1 MRPDP
6 KHARH
11 LPTAGDPYTSPKEL
25 LEQFMTLKRKRTTE
39 ADITWCVNIM
49 LQGDEKITQERIGEI
64 FGLHYTRV
72 AYKLSEEQKLQI
84 KAHNKKI
91 KEYEKNQED
100 EDSRVEHDSQ
110 AGS

>member
-1 MRPDP
+1 MKRERPDP
-6 KHARH
+6 QFARV

-25 LEQFMTLKRKRTTE
+25 LEQFMTHSRKRTSE
-39 ADITWCVNIM
+39 ADIAWCLQIM
-49 LQGDEKITQERIGEI
+49 LQDDEKITQERIGEI

-91 KEYEKNQED
+91 KENENKE
-100 EDSRVEHDSQ
+100 E
-110 AGS
+110 